1 MFKISNSM
9 AFSVLQ
15 SIAEYYRVL
24 QSVTE
29 YYRVLHSDTECYR
42 VLQSV
47 TECYRVLDLDQFLG
61 LFWRELGG
69 KAEEVIFKSI
79 KKFASSVFV
88 IWKRD

>member
-1 MFKISNSM
+1 M

-15 SIAEYYRVL
+15 SIAKYYRVL
-24 QSVTE
+24 QNI
-29 YYRVLHSDTECYR
+29 TECYR

-47 TECYRVLDLDQFLG
+47 RVLDLDQFLG

-79 KKFASSVFV
+79 KKFVSSVFV

>member
-1 MFKISNSM
+1 M

-15 SIAEYYRVL
+15 SIAKYYRVL
-24 QSVTE
+24 QNI
-29 YYRVLHSDTECYR
+29 TECYR
-42 VLQSV
+42 VLQSF
-47 TECYRVLDLDQFLG
+47 TESYRVLDLDQFLG